1 MVQSLYN
8 VSADEFTEEEGP
20 DVLAVEAVA
29 EEDVAKPEVGEEEV
43 VDGLKELDLL
53 EKELVSEG
61 MHIDK
66 LADEDE
72 EE

>member
-8 VSADEFTEEEGP
+8 VPADEFTEEEGP
-20 DVLAVEAVA
+20 DVLLAVESAP
-29 EEDVAKPEVGEEEV
+29 EEDAAKPEETEEV
-43 VDGLKELDLL
+43 VDGLKELDIL

-61 MHIDK
+61 MHIDE

-72 EE
+72 E

>member
-8 VSADEFTEEEGP
+8 VPVDEFTEEEGP
-20 DVLAVEAVA
+20 DALLGVETAP
-29 EEDVAKPEVGEEEV
+29 EEEAAKIEEEEV

-61 MHIDK
+61 MHIDE